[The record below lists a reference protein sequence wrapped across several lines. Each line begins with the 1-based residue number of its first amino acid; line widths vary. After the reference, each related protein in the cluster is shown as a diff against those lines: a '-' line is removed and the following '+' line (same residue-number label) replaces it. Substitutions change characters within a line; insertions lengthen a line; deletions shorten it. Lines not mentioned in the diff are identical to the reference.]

1 MNEKI
6 KRLVRKA
13 LSEAP
18 MDFGDYEERP
28 HPRSQQKIEDPEGIY
43 AKNKSFK
50 RGVTDVENLASE
62 RFKEVV
68 DKVKEYYNIQGNFRG
83 TTLTSAIMSDFQSS
97 LRRVLSIESGNK
109 EKLRDLAVEI
119 SSTFQGWMPVRQEDI
134 KDENGNVIFYANDP
148 VTLEQGL
155 EDGTIEK
162 MDYEGGKLYL
172 LPDIN
177 ILTYFGSEQ
186 PISPE
191 QFQMTPKENTPLPI
205 PPNFS
210 FDIDELTPEEKK
222 QLEIDKRNVINAF
235 IGAAGKRGQF
245 YYLYYKNQLDAINP
259 ELFNLYNKIMS
270 ANDLMYFMNEDLIEM
285 LGGNASGSARKL
297 NNIDLPTSDDDEEE
311 QNPREGI
318 QTWEANGLIF
328 PILLH
333 ELFKVFEMLPARSQW
348 KGMDPGTATDIISQT
363 DTLQNEPMNF
373 RMMKLQQKLNVLLPT
388 ELGEPQ
394 GFKYIIDFKK
404 LFYGME
410 VEEFHKLMNNIMSE
424 NPSDNDKA
432 KNQLKDFYDEAVR
445 IYDSYGEDEIED
457 DDDEEENYY

>member
-1 MNEKI
+1 MNARI
-6 KRLVRKA
+6 RRAIRKVM
-13 LSEAP
+13 LEAP
-18 MDFGDYEERP
+18 MDFGDYQERP

-50 RGVTDVENLASE
+50 RGISDVENLASE

-68 DKVKEYYNIQGNFRG
+68 DKVKEYYNIQGDFRG
-83 TTLTSAIMSDFQSS
+83 TTLTSAIMTDFQSA

-119 SSTFQGWMPVRQEDI
+119 ASTFQGWMPVRQEDI

-148 VTLEQGL
+148 VTLKQGL

-177 ILTYFGSEQ
+177 LLTYFGSEQ
-186 PISPE
+186 AISPE
-191 QFQMTPKENTPLPI
+191 QFQMKPKENTPLPI

-222 QLEIDKRNVINAF
+222 QLEIDKRNVINIF

-259 ELFNLYNKIMS
+259 ELFSLYNKIMS
-270 ANDLMYFMNEDLIEM
+270 ANDLMYFTDEDLIESM
-285 LGGNASGSARKL
+285 GGSAAG
-297 NNIDLPTSDDDEEE
+297 SSGVEEDDEEE
-311 QNPREGI
+311 DKDLVI
-318 QTWEANGLIF
+318 ANGVIF

-333 ELFKVFEMLPARSQW
+333 ELVKGFAAIPTREQWRGMEPEMAQDVM
-348 KGMDPGTATDIISQT
+348 GQT
-363 DTLQNEPMNF
+363 DVFSNEPMQF
-373 RMMKLQQKLNVLLPT
+373 RVGGELITKLRFLLPDDLT
-388 ELGEPQ
+388 VNVENRDLLPFFERLLYAVPA
-394 GFKYIIDFKK
+394 
-404 LFYGME
+404 
-410 VEEFHKLMNNIMSE
+410 EEFLKEIMANVVSE
-424 NPSDNDKA
+424 DPRDNDKA
-432 KNQLKDFYDEAVR
+432 KRKFNELLVKAKEDYKKYKSDED
-445 IYDSYGEDEIED
+445 YEDED
-457 DDDEEENYY
+457 DDILSKLGF

>member
-1 MNEKI
+1 MNASIRRSIRKI
-6 KRLVRKA
+6 M
-13 LSEAP
+13 SEAP
-18 MDFGDYEERP
+18 MDFGDYQERP

-50 RGVTDVENLASE
+50 KGVSDVENLSSE

-68 DKVKEYYNIQGNFRG
+68 DKVKEYYNIQGDFRG
-83 TTLTSAIMSDFQSS
+83 TTLTSAIMGDFQSA

-119 SSTFQGWMPVRQEDI
+119 ASTFQGWMPVRREDI
-134 KDENGNVIFYANDP
+134 KDENGNIIFYANDP

-177 ILTYFGSEQ
+177 LLTYFGSEQ

-191 QFQMTPKENTPLPI
+191 QFQMQPKDNTPLPI

-222 QLEIDKRNVINAF
+222 QLEIDKRNVINIF

-259 ELFNLYNKIMS
+259 ELFSLYNKIMS

-285 LGGNASGSARKL
+285 LGGNASGSAKKI
-297 NNIDLPTSDDDEEE
+297 NIDIPDSNDDEDEEE
-311 QNPREGI
+311 QDSREGI

-348 KGMDPGTATDIISQT
+348 KDMDPGTATDIISQT

-373 RMMKLQQKLNVLLPT
+373 RLMKLQQKLNVLIPT

-394 GFKYIIDFKK
+394 GFKYITDFKK

-410 VEEFHKLMNNIMSE
+410 VEAFHKLVNNIMSE
-424 NPSDNDKA
+424 NPSENGLA
-432 KNQLKDFYDEAVR
+432 KKQLQDFYDEAVR
-445 IYDSYGEDEIED
+445 IYDSYGQEDDEDE
-457 DDDEEENYY
+457 Y